1 MNRQMKMIS
10 PLLLAAM
17 ATLPAAVQ
25 AAGTAAGSEITNTA
39 TLNYQI
45 NGVDQ
50 TEVTAQDVFNVDIKV
65 DFALTRLNTTEPN
78 ETSLEADNVVVA
90 AVQITNDGNAPT
102 AFVVRAEDETGT
114 TLDINGTTYT
124 DTIDSG
130 AAYSYYLD
138 NPLAGTQGVLD
149 AEDTLLTGST
159 GEIAADD
166 TVTVFVTVPK
176 GDLTGVDGDAL
187 LSSVVVNGLES
198 TVNDTT
204 YSLDTGDN
212 DPSNGSTD
220 DAANPNGATTIEVVF
235 ADTDSDNSEILRDAL
250 VLVFPNLEGDG
261 INSNLTKSSVV
272 ISDPINGTENPKAI
286 PGAVV
291 EYTITLINTGT
302 ADATNVVIT
311 DELPANTTFI
321 DAEGIKVAMDGA
333 TGPVTVDA
341 SIASYDSDSRTVTV
355 NLGTV
360 EGGPADG
367 DDETNVITF
376 RVTIN

>member
-90 AVQITNDGNAPT
+90 AVRITNDGNAPT

-149 AEDTLLTGST
+149 AEDNLLTGST

-333 TGPVTVDA
+333 TEPVTVDA

>member
-90 AVQITNDGNAPT
+90 AVRITNDGNAPT

-176 GDLTGVDGDAL
+176 GDLTGADGDAL

-333 TGPVTVDA
+333 TEPVTVDA

>member
-90 AVQITNDGNAPT
+90 AVRITNDGNAPT

-333 TGPVTVDA
+333 TEPVTVDA

>member
-333 TGPVTVDA
+333 PEPVTVDA

>member
-333 TGPVTVDA
+333 AEPVTVDA

>member
-159 GEIAADD
+159 GDCA
-166 TVTVFVTVPK
+166 
-176 GDLTGVDGDAL
+176 
-187 LSSVVVNGLES
+187 
-198 TVNDTT
+198 
-204 YSLDTGDN
+204 
-212 DPSNGSTD
+212 
-220 DAANPNGATTIEVVF
+220 
-235 ADTDSDNSEILRDAL
+235 
-250 VLVFPNLEGDG
+250 
-261 INSNLTKSSVV
+261 
-272 ISDPINGTENPKAI
+272 
-286 PGAVV
+286 
-291 EYTITLINTGT
+291 
-302 ADATNVVIT
+302 
-311 DELPANTTFI
+311 
-321 DAEGIKVAMDGA
+321 
-333 TGPVTVDA
+333 
-341 SIASYDSDSRTVTV
+341 
-355 NLGTV
+355 
-360 EGGPADG
+360 
-367 DDETNVITF
+367 
-376 RVTIN
+376 

>member
-10 PLLLAAM
+10 PLLLGAM

-333 TGPVTVDA
+333 TEPVTVDA